1 MYVYNILQTAFAMKR
16 NTLLHLAS
24 LSGRLLLIFNI
35 LFFLGMTFIFIHV
48 QVSPESYAGRKFS
61 IIKPEGTIFYVS
73 KSENWGD
80 ASSLDGNLVS
90 LDQLTTASLYFNY
103 LQIGAILTF
112 TFLSIKAFLSV
123 IRSVHF
129 TGTFR
134 SSNVEAFRKIGLW
147 LLFVC
152 ILSGFSSVST
162 DFMNQ
167 RTYYLRITPLLL
179 TLLSFIMAEI
189 FKEGTELSEEN
200 QLTI

>member
-1 MYVYNILQTAFAMKR
+1 MYVYNVLQTAFAMKR

-48 QVSPESYAGRKFS
+48 QVSPESYAGKKFS

-73 KSENWGD
+73 QAENWGD
-80 ASSLDGNLVS
+80 ASSLDGNMVCLE
-90 LDQLTTASLYFNY
+90 QLTTASLYFNY

-147 LLFVC
+147 LLFIC
-152 ILSGFSSVST
+152 ILSAFSFVST

-167 RTYYLRITPLLL
+167 RTFYLRITPLLL
-179 TLLSFIMAEI
+179 MLLSFIMAEI